1 MQLRQLQ
8 HFIAIIDHGSMHA
21 ASRAFGLSQPALTR
35 SIQNLER
42 TMNVTLL
49 TREGRRVI
57 PTPAGQAFYQRAS
70 LILNECQAAR
80 NEAAMLQSGQIGEV
94 HLGLGPMFA
103 EYIVDTAIARLT
115 KKFPSLRI
123 RVTEGFYED
132 LLEKL
137 QAGSLDMVFLN
148 FTPAPYRSDLKF
160 ETLAHISAS
169 AFVRTGHHLDR
180 EKNPKLMPRD
190 ALGEYWIVIDQPHAR
205 NHFTRIFE
213 EAGLPLPISYISTNS
228 LTLIKSLLCSGD
240 FITCIPEEMV
250 ADELAQ
256 GKIKR
261 LNFPAFTY
269 NRAAG
274 LVLRADQYRT
284 SAMEHLAEAIRET
297 ATEFK

>member
-42 TMNVTLL
+42 SMNVTLL

-80 NEAAMLQSGQIGEV
+80 SEAAMLQSGQIGEV
-94 HLGLGPMFA
+94 HLGLGPMFSD
-103 EYIVDTAIARLT
+103 YIVDTAINRLT

-137 QAGSLDMVFLN
+137 QAGYMDMLFLN
-148 FTPAPYRSDLKF
+148 FTPAPHRDDLKF
-160 ETLAHISAS
+160 EPLTHISAS
-169 AFVRTGHHLDR
+169 AFVRTGHRLDR
-180 EKNPKLMPRD
+180 EKSKKMMPRD
-190 ALGEYWIVIDQPHAR
+190 ALDEYWIVIDQPHAR
-205 NHFTRIFE
+205 THFTRIFE
-213 EAGLPLPISYISTNS
+213 EAGLPLPANYISTNS
-228 LTLIKSLLCSGD
+228 LTLIKSLLRSGD

-250 ADELAQ
+250 TDDLAQ
-256 GKIKR
+256 GRIKR
-261 LNFPAFTY
+261 LNFPAFNY
-269 NRAAG
+269 ERAAG

-284 SAMEHLAEAIRET
+284 SAMEHLAEAIRQ
-297 ATEFK
+297 AAAHIK

>member
-49 TREGRRVI
+49 TREGRRVV

-80 NEAAMLQSGQIGEV
+80 SEAAMLQSGQIGEV
-94 HLGLGPMFA
+94 HLGLGPMFS
-103 EYIVDTAIARLT
+103 EYIVDAALAQLA

-137 QAGSLDMVFLN
+137 QAGYLDMVFLN
-148 FTPAPYRSDLKF
+148 FTPAPYRDDLKF
-160 ETLAHISAS
+160 ETLTRISGA
-169 AFVRTGHHLDR
+169 AFVRTGHRLDR
-180 EKNPKLMPRD
+180 EKPRKLTPRD
-190 ALGEYWIVIDQPHAR
+190 TLDDYWLVIDQPHAR
-205 NHFTRIFE
+205 THFARIFE
-213 EAGLPLPISYISTNS
+213 EAGLPMPSNYLATNS
-228 LTLIKSLLCSGD
+228 LSLIKSLLRTGD

-250 ADELAQ
+250 TEDLAE
-256 GKIKR
+256 GRIRR

-269 NRAAG
+269 DRAAG

-284 SAMEHLAEAIRET
+284 PAMTHLVEAIRQT
-297 ATEFK
+297 AAEFK